1 MPERKDP
8 PSPSYLA
15 DLVRQILGPTLSDRP
30 AGPAKIS
37 SESDDFLSP
46 NRLAQGAWAH
56 LARLEQERGEA
67 VFRVEELRDLPAE
80 ERRLRLER
88 DPGLHLWAVAERLLA
103 ESTELREAQ
112 DEADRAP
119 RRAKPAAPEPPIGSR
134 ALGPTEGAAD
144 GAMTGATATLAPP
157 QIAPPNPAGVLAAE
171 ALLVLDRID
180 PKVYGAS
187 CVEDLYAQCHTAMG
201 LARLAEGELAESEQ
215 ELFLAYEHLEAGSG
229 DILSRAQM
237 LDFEAALR
245 LAQRRYAEALTAIDR
260 ASRSFRTARDRH
272 FEGLAQLRRAEILR
286 AASRRTEAIVTCRK
300 GLALIDPDRASVE
313 SRRARRALVQDL
325 AALGRHEEAAAEAA
339 RPPALEPE
347 VS

>member
-15 DLVRQILGPTLSDRP
+15 DLVRQILGSTPADRQG
-30 AGPAKIS
+30 GPKAVS

-67 VFRVEELRDLPAE
+67 VFRVEDLRDLPPE
-80 ERRLRLER
+80 ERRLRLAH

-103 ESTELREAQ
+103 ESNECREMEN
-112 DEADRAP
+112 EARAS
-119 RRAKPAAPEPPIGSR
+119 RAGLPARNPPFEPMPAAAPDAPSG
-134 ALGPTEGAAD
+134 G
-144 GAMTGATATLAPP
+144 TGTATLAPP
-157 QIAPPNPAGVLAAE
+157 QIAPASPAAALAAE
-171 ALLVLDRID
+171 ALLVLDRVD
-180 PKVYGAS
+180 PKVYGTS
-187 CVEDLYAQCHTAMG
+187 CVEDLYAQCHTALG
-201 LARLAEGELAESEQ
+201 LARLAENELAAA
-215 ELFLAYEHLEAGSG
+215 ELELGLAYEHLEIGSG

-245 LAQRRYAEALTAIDR
+245 LAQRRFGEALTAIDR

-286 AASRRTEAIVTCRK
+286 AAERRSDAVVTARK
-300 GLALIDPDRASVE
+300 GLALVDPDRASVE
-313 SRRARRALVQDL
+313 SQRARLSLVQDL
-325 AALGRHEEAAAEAA
+325 AALGRHDEAKEEAA
-339 RPPALEPE
+339 RPPAFAGEE
-347 VS
+347 I

>member
-15 DLVRQILGPTLSDRP
+15 DLVRQILGPTLADRP
-30 AGPAKIS
+30 DGPSKPPS
-37 SESDDFLSP
+37 PESDDFLSP

-80 ERRLRLER
+80 ERRLRLTH

-103 ESTELREAQ
+103 ESNECREAQ
-112 DEADRAP
+112 EEAA
-119 RRAKPAAPEPPIGSR
+119 RRSDGATALPPSGPPAEPAAS
-134 ALGPTEGAAD
+134 GAAVVQR
-144 GAMTGATATLAPP
+144 GGPATATLAPP
-157 QIAPPNPAGVLAAE
+157 QAAIFSPAASLAAE

-180 PKVYGAS
+180 PKLYGTS
-187 CVEDLYAQCHTAMG
+187 CVEDLYAQCHTALG
-201 LARLAEGELAESEQ
+201 LARLAEQDLAAAEQ
-215 ELFLAYEHLEAGSG
+215 ELSQAYEHLEAGSG

-245 LAQRRYAEALTAIDR
+245 LAQRRFGEALTAIDR

-286 AASRRTEAIVTCRK
+286 VADRRSDAIVTCRK
-300 GLALIDPDRASVE
+300 GLALIDTDRAAAE
-313 SRRARRALVQDL
+313 SLRARRALVRDL
-325 AALGRHEEAAAEAA
+325 AALGRHDEAAAEAV
-339 RPPALEPE
+339 RPPALPAGEN
-347 VS
+347 

>member
-15 DLVRQILGPTLSDRP
+15 DLVRQILGPTLTDRP
-30 AGPAKIS
+30 GGPKAVS

-67 VFRVEELRDLPAE
+67 IFRVEELRDLPPD
-80 ERRLRLER
+80 ERRHRLEH

-103 ESTELREAQ
+103 ESNECREAEN
-112 DEADRAP
+112 EARAERAP
-119 RRAKPAAPEPPIGSR
+119 GARSGRSLPSAPPPEAAGGSSP
-134 ALGPTEGAAD
+134 GGA
-144 GAMTGATATLAPP
+144 GTAILAPP
-157 QIAPPNPAGVLAAE
+157 RIEEGSPAAALAAE
-171 ALLVLDRID
+171 ALRVLDRVD
-180 PKVYGAS
+180 PKVYGTS
-187 CVEDLYAQCHTAMG
+187 CVEDLYAQCHTALG
-201 LARLAEGELAESEQ
+201 LARLADGDLAAAEQ
-215 ELFLAYEHLEAGSG
+215 ELALAYEHLEIGSG

-245 LAQRRYAEALTAIDR
+245 LAQLRFGEALTAIDR

-286 AASRRTEAIVTCRK
+286 VAGRRADAVVTARK
-300 GLALIDPDRASVE
+300 GLALVDPDRASVE
-313 SRRARRALVQDL
+313 SRRARQALVQDL
-325 AALGRHEEAAAEAA
+325 VSLGRHDEADEETA
-339 RPPALEPE
+339 RSPALPGGEN
-347 VS
+347 